1 MPACRSLG
9 GPKARHGNKEHMIFI
24 GNKRATSR
32 LAVAMVR
39 FLCVVLLGFSAE
51 LVEAKSELSCL
62 VVPQVT
68 LTIGTPVVGVLNSV
82 AVNQG
87 DVVKEGD
94 ILATLE
100 SSLEQAEVAL
110 AKAKAEMDAAE
121 KSTQMKAEMCI
132 RDSAQAELTN
142 RRLADLELQ
151 RTSAEVGLRTI
162 RSPINGVVVERY
174 MSPGEF
180 PKQERIMRL
189 AQINPLRVE
198 AYVPVSLLGKIT
210 VGMEMQVKPE
220 APVSGTY
227 KAVVTVVDRVVDAA
241 SGTFG
246 VRLELPNPDLKLAAG
261 LKCAMV
267 VPGSK

>member
-1 MPACRSLG
+1 MRLGTFESYCVSAAWISSL
-9 GPKARHGNKEHMIFI
+9 
-24 GNKRATSR
+24 
-32 LAVAMVR
+32 
-39 FLCVVLLGFSAE
+39 LLLSDLGVSQAG
-51 LVEAKSELSCL
+51 ELSCL
-62 VVPQVT
+62 IQPYVVI
-68 LTIGTPVVGVLNSV
+68 TITSPVGGLLETVSV
-82 AVNQG
+82 DRG
-87 DVVKEGD
+87 DLVKEGQ
-94 ILATLE
+94 ILAVLDT
-100 SSLEQAEVAL
+100 SLERATGAVAH
-110 AKAKAEMDAAE
+110 
-121 KSTQMKAEMCI
+121 
-132 RDSAQAELTN
+132 AQAELTN

-220 APVSGTY
+220 APVSGTH